1 MNPSTLQRKHSKMMT
16 ALPKERAKGKEPPK
30 AKGGVRERSDMK
42 RSSHNKKAAGLVL
55 LLVWNN

>member
-1 MNPSTLQRKHSKMMT
+1 MNPSALQRKHSKMMT

-42 RSSHNKKAAGLVL
+42 
-55 LLVWNN
+55 